1 MMTLVL
7 LKALAS
13 VPTGCEV
20 KNIAFSY
27 HTCFYVAYERDGR
40 LEAVDGC
47 VVLEEDEEEP

>member
-20 KNIAFSY
+20 KNMAFSY
-27 HTCFYVAYERDGR
+27 GSCYYVAFERDGC
-40 LEAVDGC
+40 LDAVDGC